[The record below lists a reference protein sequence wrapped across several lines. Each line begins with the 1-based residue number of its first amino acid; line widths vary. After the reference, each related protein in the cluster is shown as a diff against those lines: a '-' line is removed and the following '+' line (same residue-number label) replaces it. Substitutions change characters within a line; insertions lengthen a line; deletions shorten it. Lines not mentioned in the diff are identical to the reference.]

1 VRPRIIFIT
10 AWTVFL
16 VTFGWGQEGHTV
28 PASAIGPELPYTE
41 LLTPPTPVNSVQM
54 PLSFSSDG
62 ERSNFLSGG
71 LQLGSGYN
79 DNALV
84 TPTDHI
90 TNVSILVVPRIEIRQ
105 NRERWSLDFA
115 YSPAITINQ
124 NLSEQNQF
132 AQSLSFSSNYRLS
145 PHVGLQ
151 LRDNFAVTNNLFS
164 GLFGNTPGPGPLQ
177 QSNSSV
183 ITPLADSTS
192 NNSGLGLT
200 YQFSASSLVGVSEN
214 YYFVNYG
221 SVAGTPGISGFI
233 DSRSASGTGFY
244 AHRFSNR
251 HWVGATYNFQQLMFD
266 VGGRTTI
273 HRALGFYSLIL
284 GEHMTLSVWAGP
296 QYSTTFIG
304 NGLVAQPTA
313 GGTSALPSQWSPT
326 AGVMYSWK
334 GSRTS
339 LHAGYSRLIS
349 DGSGIAEAVTSQQ
362 ADAEFKRMLAA
373 RWATTAGVVYA
384 RNNPLH
390 TVSATAP
397 LRSFQGNAGIEYRLT
412 DNLGMNI
419 LYGRQQQQYE
429 YSLLPS
435 ATASQNRVW
444 FSLSYNFARPLG
456 R

>member
-1 VRPRIIFIT
+1 
-10 AWTVFL
+10 
-16 VTFGWGQEGHTV
+16 
-28 PASAIGPELPYTE
+28 
-41 LLTPPTPVNSVQM
+41 
-54 PLSFSSDG
+54 
-62 ERSNFLSGG
+62 
-71 LQLGSGYN
+71 
-79 DNALV
+79 
-84 TPTDHI
+84 
-90 TNVSILVVPRIEIRQ
+90 
-105 NRERWSLDFA
+105 
-115 YSPAITINQ
+115 
-124 NLSEQNQF
+124 
-132 AQSLSFSSNYRLS
+132 
-145 PHVGLQ
+145 
-151 LRDNFAVTNNLFS
+151 
-164 GLFGNTPGPGPLQ
+164 
-177 QSNSSV
+177 
-183 ITPLADSTS
+183 
-192 NNSGLGLT
+192 
-200 YQFSASSLVGVSEN
+200 
-214 YYFVNYG
+214 
-221 SVAGTPGISGFI
+221 
-233 DSRSASGTGFY
+233 
-244 AHRFSNR
+244 
-251 HWVGATYNFQQLMFD
+251 
-266 VGGRTTI
+266 
-273 HRALGFYSLIL
+273 
-284 GEHMTLSVWAGP
+284 MTLSVWAGP